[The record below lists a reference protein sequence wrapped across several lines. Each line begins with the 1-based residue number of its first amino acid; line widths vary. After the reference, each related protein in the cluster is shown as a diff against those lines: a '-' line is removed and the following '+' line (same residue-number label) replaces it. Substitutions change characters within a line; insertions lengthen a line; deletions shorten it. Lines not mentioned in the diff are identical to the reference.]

1 MTKETQKRRKKGE
14 GSIYKKENGT
24 YVGRIT
30 VAGYEPFFCTGT
42 SRKEVEKKL
51 NAFRLKTLKRE
62 IIPERVSVND
72 YISDWL
78 VNVKKPSLKPA
89 SFDRLERTYLNH
101 VKDSP
106 VGRCQ
111 LGNVSAMD
119 VQRLINSAT
128 ENLSFSSV
136 KKIYELL
143 NSCFTYAI
151 ASRDLDYNPIS
162 AVQMPKKENLK
173 KQTKEIRIFSRE
185 ELEKIE
191 KVSEIHYKSGKV
203 RYKHAYFFILLANTG
218 LRAGEA
224 LALTWE
230 NVDWKKRQ
238 IQVNKNASTIK
249 NRDDDE
255 AGKYKVIVTSVKT
268 ANGNRVIPLY
278 DKALEALLWLKNY
291 QTTNTIESEFVV
303 CTDYGK
309 MLGQKNLPH
318 LLKTI
323 LAAAGVEYRN
333 VHSFR
338 HTFATNLIAAGV
350 DVKVV
355 SQLLGHSSV
364 KITMDTYVHPGMDMA
379 VDAVNR
385 LN

>member
-42 SRKEVEKKL
+42 SRKDVEKKL
-51 NAFRLKTLKRE
+51 YAFRLKTLKKE

-119 VQRLINSAT
+119 VQRLINSKT
-128 ENLSFSSV
+128 EKLSFSSV

-143 NSCFTYAI
+143 NSCFAYAI
-151 ASRDLDYNPIS
+151 ASRDLDYNPMS

-191 KVSEIHYKSGKV
+191 KVSKIHYKSGKV
-203 RYKHAYFFILLANTG
+203 RFKHVYLFILLAHTG

-230 NVDWKKRQ
+230 DVDWQKRQ
-238 IQVNKNASTIK
+238 IQVKRNASTIK

-255 AGKYKVIVTSVKT
+255 EGKYKVIVTSVKT
-268 ANGNRVIPLY
+268 ANGNRVVPLN
-278 DKALEALLWLKNY
+278 DKAFEALLWLKNY

-323 LAAAGVEYRN
+323 LAAANVEYRN